1 MKLQYFPVVASVFFL
16 LPVLPLIASDL
27 NSDRQALLDFASLVP
42 HTRNLNWTYNTS
54 ICTSWL
60 GITCN
65 DNGTRVVSIHLPGFG
80 LFGAIPFNTIGKLDA
95 LGVLS
100 LRSNHLNGNL
110 PPDIPSIPTL
120 QSIYLQHNNFS
131 GEIPNFLSSQL
142 SVLDFSFNSFSGY
155 IPTSLTNSPRL
166 KRLNLSYNIL
176 IGPIP
181 YSLRK
186 FPISSFAGN
195 SYLCGPPL
203 PYCSTITLSP
213 SPSPSTMD
221 ISYPPEVLGDQNSGS
236 DTKLKPVGIM
246 SIAIG
251 GSSILTL
258 SIMVFFF
265 CCLKKKDSESSGSF
279 PKGKAEHKEKNE
291 LVFLPGRS
299 YTFHMDDL
307 LQASA
312 EVLGKGSYG
321 TTYKVGLY
329 EGTAVVVKRLGEVG
343 ARKTEFEEQMESI
356 GRLRQHP
363 NVVPLRAYY
372 FSKNEKLLVFDY
384 AMGGSLSGLL
394 HGNNGIGRT
403 LLDWTSRLKIAL
415 GTAKGIAH
423 IHSQGGRNFTHGNIK
438 STNVLLSPF
447 QESCVSD
454 FGLTPLSIS
463 LSTTP
468 RAPGYR
474 APEVI
479 KTQKVTQKSDVY
491 SYGVLLLE
499 MLTGRDP
506 LNSSGQGDGV
516 DLPMWVRSVVREERT
531 VQVFDAQLNG
541 YQNIVEQDML
551 KMLHVALSCVAEAPE
566 VRPTMS
572 EVVGMIEEF
581 WKPEMHNKK
590 PSSGNKNPSSGN
602 KKPPS

>member
-42 HTRNLNWTYNTS
+42 HTRNLNWTYNNS

-65 DNGTRVVSIHLPGFG
+65 DNGTRVVSVHLPGFG

-142 SVLDFSFNSFSGY
+142 SVLEFSFNSFSGN

-166 KRLNLSYNIL
+166 KRLNLSYNTL
-176 IGPIP
+176 IGPIL

-186 FPISSFAGN
+186 FPISSFVGN

-221 ISYPPEVLGDQNSGS
+221 ISYPPEVLGEQNSGS

-246 SIAIG
+246 SVAIG

-279 PKGKAEHKEKNE
+279 LKGKAEHEEKNE
-291 LVFLPGRS
+291 LIFLPGRS
-299 YTFHMDDL
+299 YMIHMDDL
-307 LQASA
+307 LQASV
-312 EVLGKGSYG
+312 EVLEKGNYG
-321 TTYKVGLY
+321 TTYKVWLY
-329 EGTAVVVKRLGEVG
+329 EETVVVVKRLGEIG
-343 ARKTEFEEQMESI
+343 AGKTEFEEQMESI
-356 GRLRQHP
+356 RRLRQHP

-372 FSKNEKLLVFDY
+372 FAKNEKLLVFDY
-384 AMGGSLSGLL
+384 ATGGSLSG
-394 HGNNGIGRT
+394 NNGLRRT
-403 LLDWTSRLKIAL
+403 VMDWTSWLKIAL
-415 GTAKGIAH
+415 GTAKGVTH
-423 IHSQGGRNFTHGNIK
+423 IHSQGGRNFTHGNIN

-454 FGLTPLSIS
+454 FGLTPLSIA

-468 RAPGYR
+468 CAPGYLT
-474 APEVI
+474 PEVI

-491 SYGVLLLE
+491 SYGVLLIE
-499 MLTGRDP
+499 MLTGWDP
-506 LNSSGQGDGV
+506 LNSSG
-516 DLPMWVRSVVREERT
+516 
-531 VQVFDAQLNG
+531 
-541 YQNIVEQDML
+541 
-551 KMLHVALSCVAEAPE
+551 
-566 VRPTMS
+566 
-572 EVVGMIEEF
+572 
-581 WKPEMHNKK
+581 
-590 PSSGNKNPSSGN
+590 
-602 KKPPS
+602 